1 MGCTCCVAWA
11 WDFSS
16 LGHRFPSAVGL
27 GGPAPP
33 LRPLGAGWAPWHT
46 RGMGTPPPQLTGG
59 QGCHG
64 GGDQALDA
72 QGAEGA
78 TQEAAGEGQELGAG
92 DTGHRGWSRGRPTPR
107 GHAGL
112 RVHSR
117 VEWVCLPLP
126 GSWAWEEASTPGQ
139 SPAWYLGRFLQVL
152 QTRGHPNKEGEAV
165 VLQDVGPLGTEEGAR
180 EPEWRLY
187 LRGGGGGEARA
198 QRCHPEVQKDASL
211 KTAAVGLGPSFGAV
225 RGPVGPPTRAWC
237 PPLHA
242 PAAQLPG
249 CRMGRRYSPGHQAT
263 SRAQR
268 GRLMGTRLRCRQA
281 ASGRGT
287 AASHEGPVLGPG
299 GQCLW
304 GAPERGWACCDCP
317 EPGSPPWAPRALAS
331 ACCLPGGHP
340 PGGWYGGCPSAC
352 GTQPPTGLCTGT

>member
-78 TQEAAGEGQELGAG
+78 TQEATGEGQELGAG

-139 SPAWYLGRFLQVL
+139 SPAWYLGCFLQVL

-198 QRCHPEVQKDASL
+198 QRCHPEVQKDPSL
-211 KTAAVGLGPSFGAV
+211 KTAAVGLRGCTRTRGPSDQGLV
-225 RGPVGPPTRAWC
+225 SSPPC
-237 PPLHA
+237 P
-242 PAAQLPG
+242 
-249 CRMGRRYSPGHQAT
+249 CCAT
-263 SRAQR
+263 SRVPDGEKIQPRPSGHQPGPAWAPNGNEAQVQTSCVRPRHGRQPR
-268 GRLMGTRLRCRQA
+268 GACPGP
-281 ASGRGT
+281 G
-287 AASHEGPVLGPG
+287 GPVLV
-299 GQCLW
+299 
-304 GAPERGWACCDCP
+304 
-317 EPGSPPWAPRALAS
+317 GSP
-331 ACCLPGGHP
+331 
-340 PGGWYGGCPSAC
+340 
-352 GTQPPTGLCTGT
+352 

>member
-187 LRGGGGGEARA
+187 LRGGGEGR
-198 QRCHPEVQKDASL
+198 Q
-211 KTAAVGLGPSFGAV
+211 GPS
-225 RGPVGPPTRAWC
+225 
-237 PPLHA
+237 
-242 PAAQLPG
+242 AATLRSRRTLP
-249 CRMGRRYSPGHQAT
+249 SK
-263 SRAQR
+263 
-268 GRLMGTRLRCRQA
+268 RLR
-281 ASGRGT
+281 S
-287 AASHEGPVLGPG
+287 VLGHPSG
-299 GQCLW
+299 LY
-304 GAPERGWACCDCP
+304 ED
-317 EPGSPPWAPRALAS
+317 PWALRPGPGV
-331 ACCLPGGHP
+331 LPSMPLLRNFQGAGWGEDTAQAIRP
-340 PGGWYGGCPSAC
+340 PAGPSVGA
-352 GTQPPTGLCTGT
+352 